1 MASFSVRAAETGYT
15 PSIDSETSRLQSSE
29 DTDIYLG
36 AHAGALI
43 FERSLNSVFGTSAS
57 SISSL
62 GIKSAG
68 VRVRI
73 RDTLRGPFTVAL
85 SNIEIGKGK
94 DFTRTYSQMTVGADT
109 NYNANTYPWFD
120 ISGLFTTT
128 NGNNTYLTPNNSKWY
143 LYIKNGQKGNDYRM
157 NRLSVTN
164 DDVYRIYFE
173 TYEGTIQYYNGS
185 SWQIVT
191 PYYYNGTSWVQ
202 CTAQYYNGTSWVQ
215 C

>member
-1 MASFSVRAAETGYT
+1 MANFSIRANETGYT
-15 PSIDSETSRLQSSE
+15 PSPGSTANSLQRGKN
-29 DTDIYLG
+29 TDIHLG
-36 AHAGALI
+36 SHAGALI
-43 FERSLNSVFGTSAS
+43 FNRSLNSVFGTSAS

-73 RDTLRGPFTVAL
+73 RDTMRGPFTVAL
-85 SNIEIGKGK
+85 SNIYIGKGK
-94 DFTRTYSQMTVGADT
+94 DFTRTYSYITVGENT
-109 NYNANTYPWFD
+109 NYNANTYPWFNITD
-120 ISGLFTTT
+120 LFTTT
-128 NGNNTYLTPNNSKWY
+128 NGNNTYLKPNNSEWY
-143 LYIKNGQKGNDYRM
+143 LYIKNGQDGSGYRM

-173 TYEGTIQYYNGS
+173 TYESTIQYYNGS
-185 SWQIVT
+185 SWQTVM

-202 CTAQYYNGTSWVQ
+202 CTAQYYNGSSWVQ

>member
-1 MASFSVRAAETGYT
+1 MASFSIRADLTGYT
-15 PSIDSETSRLQSSE
+15 PSSGSTASVLQKGK
-29 DTDIYLG
+29 DTDIHLG
-36 AHAGALI
+36 SHAGALI
-43 FERSLNSVFGTSAS
+43 FYKSLNSVFGTSAS

-73 RDTLRGPFTVAL
+73 RDTMRGPFTIAL
-85 SNIEIGKGK
+85 SNVDIGRGK
-94 DFTRTYSQMTVGADT
+94 NFTRTYSQITVGANQ

-128 NGNNTYLTPNNSKWY
+128 SGNSTYLTPNNSTWY
-143 LYIKNGQKGNDYRM
+143 LYIKNNQSGSGYRM
-157 NRLSVTN
+157 NRLSKTN

-173 TYEGTIQYYNGS
+173 TYESTIQYYNGS
-185 SWQIVT
+185 AWKMVT

-202 CTAQYYNGTSWVQ
+202 CTAQYYNGSSWVQ

>member
-1 MASFSVRAAETGYT
+1 MASFSIRANATGYT
-15 PSIDSETSRLQSSE
+15 PSIDSSTTALQISST
-29 DTDIYLG
+29 TDMYLG
-36 AHAGALI
+36 AHAGLLR
-43 FERSLNSVFGTSAS
+43 FGSSLNSVFGANAS

-62 GIKSAG
+62 GIKGAG

-73 RDTLRGPFTVAL
+73 RDTMRGPFTVAI
-85 SNIEIGKGK
+85 SNTSIGKGK
-94 DFTRTYSQMTVGADT
+94 DFTKTYSQITVGADQ

-128 NGNNTYLTPNNSKWY
+128 SGNNTYLTPNNSTWY
-143 LYIKNGQKGNDYRM
+143 LYIKNGQSGNDYRM

-173 TYEGTIQYYNGS
+173 TYESTIQYYNGS
-185 SWQIVT
+185 TWQTVM

-202 CTAQYYNGTSWVQ
+202 CTAQYYNGSSWVQ

>member
-1 MASFSVRAAETGYT
+1 MANFSVRAAETGYT
-15 PSIDSETSRLQSSE
+15 PSIDSDASVLQKSE

-43 FERSLNSVFGTSAS
+43 FEQSLNSVFGTSAS

-73 RDTLRGPFTVAL
+73 RDTMRGPFTVAL
-85 SNIEIGKGK
+85 SNVDIGRGK
-94 DFTRTYSQMTVGADT
+94 DFTRTYSQMVVGSNT

-128 NGNNTYLTPNNSKWY
+128 SGNNTYLTPNNSKWY
-143 LYIKNGQKGNDYRM
+143 LYIKNGQKGNGYRM
-157 NRLSVTN
+157 NRLSKTN

-173 TYEGTIQYYNGS
+173 TYESTIQYYNGS
-185 SWQIVT
+185 SWQMVT

-202 CTAQYYNGTSWVQ
+202 CTAQYYNGSSWVQ